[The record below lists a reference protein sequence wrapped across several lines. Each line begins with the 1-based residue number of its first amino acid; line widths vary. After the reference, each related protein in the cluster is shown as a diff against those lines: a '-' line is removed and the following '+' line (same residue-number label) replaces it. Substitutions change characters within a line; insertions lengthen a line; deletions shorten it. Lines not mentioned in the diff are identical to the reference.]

1 MANQTTDNLRLEN
14 VRIIFRN
21 FSGKE
26 GRFNRAGDRNFCV
39 VIDTDEQAQA
49 LLEAG
54 WNVHIRP
61 PRDEDEEPLRY
72 IPVAVRFGNIP
83 PRVYLLTRKSK
94 VALTEETI
102 GTLDNAEIRSVDL
115 TLRPYHWEVNGNSGI
130 KAYLKVMYVTV
141 EEDDFADKYDHWG
154 EDISQSQEEEDDLP
168 F

>member
-1 MANQTTDNLRLEN
+1 MQNVTDNLRLEN

-26 GRFNRAGDRNFCV
+26 GKFNRAGDRNFCV

-49 LLEAG
+49 LLDAG

-102 GTLDNAEIRSVDL
+102 GTLDNAEIKCVDL
-115 TLRPYHWEVNGNSGI
+115 TLRPYHWKVNGNTGT
-130 KAYLKVMYVTV
+130 KAYLKTMYVTI
-141 EEDDFADKYDHWG
+141 EEDEFEEKYQRPGDAADA
-154 EDISQSQEEEDDLP
+154 EEKVP
-168 F
+168 W